1 MFPRCR
7 SNMPLNLSEI
17 RTRTVSVSD
26 YIGNL
31 EEPFR
36 EKFLERKQTYQSNQ
50 EAISQ
55 LRASAGRYVIIA
67 FSAGWCK
74 DCAVNI
80 PVLAVINETSGLE
93 VRVFGGLKKDPL
105 SQGHK
110 WRIPPSPQE
119 VETLNVEKIPLI
131 IIADREGREIGR
143 IVENPTHQPTLEQE
157 LCEIIK
163 PKR

>member
-1 MFPRCR
+1 M
-7 SNMPLNLSEI
+7 LLDLSEI
-17 RTRTVSVSD
+17 KRKTVSATD
-26 YIGNL
+26 YINSL

-36 EKFLERKQTYQSNQ
+36 EKFLARKQTYQPNQ
-50 EAISQ
+50 EALSQ
-55 LRASAGRYVIIA
+55 LRESAGKYMIIA

-80 PVLAVINETSGLE
+80 PALAVINDASGLE

-105 SQGHK
+105 GQGHK

-119 VETLNVEKIPLI
+119 VETFNVDKLPLI
-131 IIADREGREIGR
+131 IVAEREGSEIGR
-143 IVENPTHQPTLEQE
+143 IVEKPTRQPTLEQE

-163 PKR
+163 SKQ

>member
-1 MFPRCR
+1 M
-7 SNMPLNLSEI
+7 LLDLSEI
-17 RTRTVSVSD
+17 KRKTVSVTD
-26 YIGNL
+26 YINSL

-36 EKFLERKQTYQSNQ
+36 EEFLARKQTYQPNQ
-50 EAISQ
+50 EALSQ
-55 LRASAGRYVIIA
+55 LRESAGKYMIIA

-80 PVLAVINETSGLE
+80 PVLAVINDASGLE

-105 SQGHK
+105 GQGRK

-119 VETLNVEKIPLI
+119 VETFNVDKLPLI
-131 IIADREGREIGR
+131 IVAEREGSEIGR
-143 IVENPTHQPTLEQE
+143 IVENPTHRPTLEQE

-163 PKR
+163 SKQ